1 MQVFNRPNMMQ
12 PVISMGHP
20 GAQAFSQ
27 ASYPGLKGRVVF
39 NTGAAKGIGQAMSH
53 AFARHGARL
62 MLLDLDASGLQHA
75 RAQLLALYPELEVDT
90 VVASITDDIAVE
102 QAMAQTI
109 ARFGRV
115 DILLN
120 NAGISMNKPSLEVT
134 AQEWRRT
141 IDIDLSGVFFC
152 SQAAAKR
159 MVEQGGGVILSTAS
173 MFGLISA
180 AKRAAYCASKAA
192 VVSLCKTLAV
202 EWAPYNIRVNA
213 ICPGYIQTT
222 LVEEL
227 IDRGV
232 LNAHVITQR
241 TPLNR
246 LGTPAEIAE
255 MALFLASDCAAFVTG
270 HAMVADGGFTAN
282 GF

>member
-1 MQVFNRPNMMQ
+1 MQQ
-12 PVISMGHP
+12 AISMGHK
-20 GAQAFSQ
+20 GAQTFSQ
-27 ASYPGLKGRVVF
+27 ASYPGLNRQVVF
-39 NTGAAKGIGQAMSH
+39 NTGAAKGIGRAMSH

-62 MLLDLDASGLQHA
+62 MLFDLDEAGLHLA
-75 RAQLLALYPELEVDT
+75 RAELLQQYPDLEVDI
-90 VVASITDDIAVE
+90 VMASITDDVAVE
-102 QAMAQTI
+102 RAMAQTVE
-109 ARFGRV
+109 RFGRIDV
-115 DILLN
+115 LLN

-180 AKRAAYCASKAA
+180 ARRAAYCASKAA

-202 EWAPYNIRVNA
+202 EWAPHNIRVNA
-213 ICPGYIQTT
+213 ICPGYIQTA
-222 LVEEL
+222 LVEDL
-227 IDRGV
+227 IERGA
-232 LNAHVITQR
+232 LDAQRITQR

-246 LGTPAEIAE
+246 LGSPDEIAE
-255 MALFLASDCAAFVTG
+255 MALFLASDAAAFITG